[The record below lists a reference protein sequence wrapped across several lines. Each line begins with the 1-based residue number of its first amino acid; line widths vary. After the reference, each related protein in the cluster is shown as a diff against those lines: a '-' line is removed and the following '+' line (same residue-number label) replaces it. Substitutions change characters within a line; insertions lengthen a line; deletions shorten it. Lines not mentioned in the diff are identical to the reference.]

1 MPICKQVADKKQ
13 RVNDSKPGKIHIKGI
28 RDGLL
33 VTLGEGP
40 WPELRDAL
48 LEHVQQQAQFLQGA
62 RLAIDVGNRILRAA
76 ELGQLRDALSGSGLS
91 LWAILSNSPTTEQ
104 TAQTLGLATRISRPR
119 PERTLETAETRLH
132 GGEPAVLVRRTLR
145 SGFSIQHSGH
155 VVVIGDVNPG
165 AQIIAGGNII
175 VWGHL
180 RGVVHAGADGN
191 ENAIVCA
198 LDLSPTQLRIAGQ
211 IAISPQRRGKS
222 QPELARLQDGH
233 VVAEPW
239 KPK

>member
-1 MPICKQVADKKQ
+1 MPGNIQ
-13 RVNDSKPGKIHIKGI
+13 IKGI

-40 WPELRDAL
+40 WPEVRDAL
-48 LEHVQQQAQFLQGA
+48 LDHIQQQAQFLQGA
-62 RLAIDVGNRILRAA
+62 RLALDVGNHILRAA

-91 LWAILSNSPTTEQ
+91 LWAVLSSSPTTEQ
-104 TAQTLGLATRISRPR
+104 TAQTFGLATRLSKPR
-119 PERTLETAETRLH
+119 SERTIQPTETRLH
-132 GGEPAVLVRRTLR
+132 AGEAAILVRRTLR

-155 VVVIGDVNPG
+155 VIVIGDVNPG
-165 AQIIAGGNII
+165 AEVIAGGNVI

-180 RGVVHAGADGN
+180 RGVVHAGAEGN
-191 ENAIVCA
+191 EHALVCA
-198 LDLSPTQLRIAGQ
+198 LDLTPTQLRIAGK
-211 IAISPQRRGKS
+211 IAISPQRKGKS
-222 QPELARLQDGH
+222 QPEMASIKDGH